1 MEDQN
6 YTIKDIARMAGVSAG
21 TVDRVLH
28 NRGDVSPQSKAKVQK
43 VLDEIHYQPNV
54 FAIGLAAKKKYSFVC
69 LIPYYIEHDYWHS
82 VVGGIERARQEL
94 RPFNVSVDYLCYQQ
108 GDKESYLEVCRRV
121 EESNVDAVLIAPN
134 FRNETLALTDY
145 LQAKKVAYAF
155 IDFNMEEANAL
166 TYIGQ
171 DSYKSGYIA
180 AKILMRNYQAG
191 EGQELVLFLSNN
203 KNSPAEIQMQRRLAG
218 FMSFITEEYEKLVIH
233 EVVLNKSNQEN
244 NQKTLDEFFRLHPKA
259 TLGVVFNSRVYQL
272 GEYLRSA
279 GRSMKGLIGY
289 DLLKANVELL
299 KSGDVHYLIGQRP
312 GLQGYCGVKALC
324 DHVFFK
330 KSVEPVKY
338 MPIDIMIK
346 ENIDFY
352 FEFV

>member
-28 NRGDVSPQSKAKVQK
+28 NRGDVSPKSKVKVQK

-54 FAIGLAAKKKYSFVC
+54 FAIGLAAKKKYSFIC
-69 LIPYYIEHDYWHS
+69 LIPYNIENDYWHS
-82 VVGGIERARQEL
+82 VVGGIERAKQEL
-94 RPFNVSVDYLCYQQ
+94 RPFNINVSYLCYDH
-108 GDKESYLEVCRRV
+108 GDEDSYRQSCHTI

-134 FRNETLALTDY
+134 FREETLALTTY
-145 LQAKKVAYAF
+145 LQEKKIAYAF
-155 IDFNMEEANAL
+155 VDFNMEEMDAL

-180 AKILMRNYQAG
+180 AKILMRNYSVG
-191 EGQELVLFLSNN
+191 EELVLFLSNN
-203 KNSPAEIQMQRRLAG
+203 KNNPAEIQMQRRLAG
-218 FMSFITEEYEKLVIH
+218 FMNFISEEYKDLIIH
-233 EVVLNKSNQEN
+233 EVVLNKSHQEN
-244 NQKTLDEFFRLHPKA
+244 NNELLDDFFKEHPKA
-259 TLGVVFNSRVYQL
+259 SLGVVFNSRVYQL
-272 GEYLRSA
+272 GEYLHHT
-279 GRSMKGLIGY
+279 GRKMKGLIGY

-299 KSGDVHYLIGQRP
+299 KLGDVHYLIGQRP

-324 DHVFFK
+324 DHVVFK
-330 KSVEPVKY
+330 KTVDPVKY
-338 MPIDIMIK
+338 MPIDILIK